1 MFKKVIAI
9 MTASVLAASILVG
22 CGGSTGV
29 AEAQAQALLHP
40 QQRRRLKKQL
50 PLRQQSPQ
58 QQKQQQLQTAT
69 LQPRKSA
76 FASISSL
83 ITS

>member
-22 CGGSTGV
+22 CGGSTG
-29 AEAQAQALLHP
+29 ALLHP

>member
-22 CGGSTGV
+22 CGGSTG
-29 AEAQAQALLHP
+29 
-40 QQRRRLKKQL
+40 RKQL

-58 QQKQQQLQTAT
+58 QIRQLQLQTAT

-76 FASISSL
+76 FAFISSL

>member
-22 CGGSTGV
+22 CGGSTG
-29 AEAQAQALLHP
+29 
-40 QQRRRLKKQL
+40 

>member
-22 CGGSTGV
+22 CGGSTG
-29 AEAQAQALLHP
+29 

>member
-22 CGGSTGV
+22 CGGSTGASSSAPAV
-29 AEAQAQALLHP
+29 
-40 QQRRRLKKQL
+40 KKQL